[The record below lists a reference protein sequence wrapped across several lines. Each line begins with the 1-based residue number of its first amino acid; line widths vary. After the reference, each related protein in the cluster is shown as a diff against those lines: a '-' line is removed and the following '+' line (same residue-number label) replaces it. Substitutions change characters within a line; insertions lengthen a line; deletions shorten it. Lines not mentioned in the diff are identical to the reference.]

1 MQYPI
6 EELRRRWTD
15 VFIVTVMEE
24 NTHSS
29 EMDLSSEHDREAIVL
44 ALQDAIEFFSSPE
57 FGIAAATLADCWAM
71 RRDTGAS

>member
-15 VFIVTVMEE
+15 AFIAIVMAE
-24 NTHSS
+24 NMHSS

-44 ALQDAIEFFSSPE
+44 ALQDAIEFFSTPE
-57 FGIAAATLADCWAM
+57 FGTEID
-71 RRDTGAS
+71 